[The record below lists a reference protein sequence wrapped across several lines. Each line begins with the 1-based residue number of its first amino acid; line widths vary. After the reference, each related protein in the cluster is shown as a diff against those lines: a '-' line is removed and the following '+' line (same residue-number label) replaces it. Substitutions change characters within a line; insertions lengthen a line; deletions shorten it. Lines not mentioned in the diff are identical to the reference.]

1 MLLLSSATRIL
12 ATERSSGNHTECC
25 GTKMCADTVPLWY
38 WSTEGVGRQRGWS
51 SSVSEVDT
59 GRAQLNNCPVF
70 DRFTDS
76 IQPEAGLPRYDYQ
89 GMIFLIPFF
98 FLLVDSL
105 PLPLTGV
112 CAPSAGFAASADCPF
127 AG

>member
-59 GRAQLNNCPVF
+59 GRAQLNNCPVS
-70 DRFTDS
+70 TDS
-76 IQPEAGLPRYDYQ
+76 DSIEREAGPPRHDYQ
-89 GMIFLIPFF
+89 GMTFLIPFF

-105 PLPLTGV
+105 PLLLAGV
-112 CAPSAGFAASADCPF
+112 CEPSAGFAASADWP
-127 AG
+127 